1 MFLFLHGLAMM
12 LGFLIG
18 GPGGSGFSHMAGSAM
33 SAPLDSG
40 GSMPPAPSDSG
51 GSMPPGGGDSGGGG

>member
-18 GPGGSGFSHMAGSAM
+18 GPGGSGFSHVAGGSIA
-33 SAPLDSG
+33 APADAGGTMPGAQSG
-40 GSMPPAPSDSG
+40 GQLGPNDAGGTMPG
-51 GSMPPGGGDSGGGG
+51 